1 MKRQTILKSLFCLL
15 VMAMAFVARAQE
27 QGDYYVKYGADV
39 NVTHGTHY
47 PKLVGVSNVRGD
59 QQVYRDIAS
68 APGCP
73 AYFDLTKNGVVFQVK
88 SGETITPLIEINGAW
103 MHGYVFVD
111 WNDNKQFDVNI
122 LGDGPY
128 TKGEG
133 NELMC
138 WSLYDKGGDGNSGW
152 NSASLNVS
160 GDLLAP
166 GSFRVPEG
174 LEVGSLYRMRYAVMW
189 NCIAPTGNY
198 GNFISDGGSIIDVTL
213 EISGVASD
221 DELGDYPINDYAEPR
236 VGTTPDA
243 AAWNALPDGLIAT
256 WGSRDIHYKLHE
268 APTHDQQTAAT
279 LRAWKGERA
288 GIQAVLY
295 SKSDQGTLSVRMTE
309 WKKNGV
315 ATGITEAGDA
325 RFVNYVIT
333 DDFTSCGNHSTSY
346 PTWLV
351 ADVIDQDKP
360 HAVPAMETRPVWCTI
375 EVPRTAEAG
384 EYTTALEV
392 VNEAGDVVKSLALT
406 IVVDS
411 HSLPT
416 VAEQKFH
423 LDFWQQPYAVS
434 RYYGVERWS
443 DEHLEALRPYLQA
456 LGRAGQRVVSAILFY
471 EPWGEQTHDLFD
483 PMVQTVKKADG
494 TWEYD
499 YTIFD
504 KYVVLCN
511 EYGINKQINCF
522 SMLPWDMSFRY
533 WDEASESYQNLSTS
547 YDSDEYRE
555 LWTAFLTAFKAH
567 LVAKGWFDK
576 TVIAVDERGEA
587 AMLKAYEIANGLGFK
602 MALAGNY
609 HGSLC
614 DILYDKCVQ
623 LGQEGNFTTAQL
635 AERKAKGWVTTYYTS
650 CANAEPNI
658 YTNSYPAEA
667 AYLPIY
673 AAKKNLDGY
682 LHWAWMNWDEH
693 PLTDSRFRKFGSGDT
708 YCYYPGNRS
717 SIRFER
723 LIEGIH
729 QYEKIQILREEYADD
744 ADKSY
749 KLDVLLGRF
758 QGSIAGQNCAALV
771 NDLENF
777 LNGVEV
783 EVPEPP
789 TIATGYYHMMSKATD
804 RREHLY
810 NDATLSGNGNRLTL
824 QSDAMV
830 NTNNGIWKITSLGGG
845 KVAIK
850 NGDGNPIVAGGS
862 GASLMGSYTQLTIAS
877 TLEADDKTYY
887 YFDAALN
894 CANSSYSVNG
904 VHHLTTWASG
914 PATANDNLWRFEPVS
929 TEGKTIYNVVV
940 DHADGYVVYN
950 NGTTT
955 QKAFNGGFFITEGA
969 ITASQLTAAMLSN
982 ELRDGATIT
991 IEGTT
996 ITLSGVKPL
1005 IVKQDLYNTSKIDP
1019 NNLTPPYRIP
1029 GITTANNGRLITA
1042 AARLVCGTDPGYGE
1056 VDVVCRVSD
1065 NNGDTWSDM
1074 ILVADGTGEE
1084 SAERNIF
1091 ETAFGDPA
1099 IVADRTSSEVLVI
1112 AVAGCTVYGR
1122 GETTRQNPNMIATI
1136 HSTNNGLTWGK
1147 PVNVTE
1153 DIYSLFD
1160 SGNPMQAAFV
1170 GGGKVFQS
1178 RIVKKDQYYRLYA
1191 AMCARPNG
1199 NRVIYSDDFG
1209 RTWHAL
1215 GGASALPA
1223 PGGDEPKCEELP
1235 DGRVI
1240 LSSRVG
1246 GGRIYNIYTYTNTL
1260 TAEGAW
1266 GTDVKCTFE
1275 GSGKTPGGNSTNGE
1289 ILIVPVQR
1297 NSDQKEMYLALQSLP
1312 TGGGRSNV
1320 GIFYKEL
1327 TDVTDINSVANFS
1340 TDWNG
1345 FYEVTTKASAYSSMD
1360 LQADNRIGFIYEE
1373 TLTGFGKV
1381 PNPVSTNFPNGEGTH
1396 NYDGFDNIYVAY
1408 PLEYITGN
1416 AYSIKRNVDRRA
1428 YLREYFTALTADA
1441 SDEVKAAMATALN
1454 GLSPEPTTQ
1463 QIDNLYTLMA
1473 VAEEGDDTWN
1483 YIRFQEKRSGSNF
1496 AVNSWAYLGDNLQ
1509 FSATQLKSDAQLWKK
1524 VSVGDGTYH
1533 IVSKTGKYLVPGST
1547 ISSSTTQPE
1556 KSWTIEDSETAG
1568 LSVIYNG
1575 DVPCQVHALKTKG
1588 LTNWGYNSLGDGTGA
1603 RKNDSGCNFEFV
1615 EAAKLSD
1622 LTFFDADAGKVG
1634 YYTDE
1639 VIATYKAAAA
1649 AAMTAAEIEAAKA
1662 VVFASTERNM
1672 PVSGKAYTFKNVQ
1685 KDGTTVCWFKYNP
1698 STRLIEA
1705 TTTEA
1710 DASPFVCRLLEDSKY
1725 VFVCNDGKY
1734 MTWRGGDTGNTG
1746 VRDSYDTTDDAYTDV
1761 TISKMTTGDNITGD
1775 LSSTCYVNIYAR
1787 RNANSTGCV
1796 IIKKSDFS
1804 FDKSSAPYY
1813 TDAYSSAFL
1822 MEEAPYANTP
1832 KLNGVGEGE
1841 LLSKDLHNTYMATF
1855 SAPFPTV
1862 VPEGV
1867 TAYYATKEGEY
1878 VVLNTITEDA
1888 IPANTGV
1895 ILVSMNN
1902 GNALMLPAAGETAAG
1917 VTGNLMG
1924 HSAGAD
1930 KNMNGV
1936 TDAYLLTNGL
1946 QGVGFY
1952 RCSGG
1957 TLAANK
1963 SYLQLEGG
1971 QQAVCIRLAG
1981 TTDIEGME
1989 STLSSST
1996 IFDLQGRRVECPS
2009 KGIYIVNGKKVVVNN

>member
-1 MKRQTILKSLFCLL
+1 MKRQTFLKSLFCLL
-15 VMAMAFVARAQE
+15 VMAVAFVARAQA
-27 QGDYYVKYGADV
+27 QSDYSVKYGADV

-68 APGCP
+68 APRCP

-138 WSLYDKGGDGNSGW
+138 WSLYDKGGNGNSGW

-174 LEVGSLYRMRYAVMW
+174 LEVGSLYRMRFAVMW
-189 NCIAPTGNY
+189 NCIDPTGDY
-198 GNFISDGGSIIDVTL
+198 ANFISDGGSIIDVTL
-213 EISGVASD
+213 EISGIASG
-221 DELGDYPINDYAEPR
+221 DELNEYPIDEYAEPR

-268 APTHDQQTAAT
+268 APTHDLQDAVT

-288 GIQAVLY
+288 NIQAVLY

-309 WKKNGV
+309 WKKGGK

-333 DDFTSCGNHSTSY
+333 DDYVSCGNH
-346 PTWLV
+346 PMNWGTWLV

-375 EVPRTAEAG
+375 EVPRDVEAG

-483 PMVQTVKKADG
+483 PMVQTTKKADG
-494 TWEYD
+494 TWAYD

-504 KYVVLCN
+504 KYVELCD

-533 WDEASESYQNLSTS
+533 WDEASESYKNLSTS
-547 YDSDEYRE
+547 YDSAEYRE
-555 LWTAFLTAFKAH
+555 LWTSFLTAFKAH
-567 LVAKGWFDK
+567 LQQKGWFEK

-623 LGQEGNFTTAQL
+623 LGQEGRFTAAQL
-635 AERKAKGWVTTYYTS
+635 AERKAKGWVSTFYTS

-673 AAKKNLDGY
+673 AAKMNLDGY

-729 QYEKIQILREEYADD
+729 QYEKIQILREEYAAD

-758 QGSIAGQNCAALV
+758 QGSIAGQNCAPLV

-789 TIATGYYHMMSKATD
+789 TIATGYYHMISKATA
-804 RREHLY
+804 RKEHLY
-810 NDATLSGNGNRLTL
+810 NDATHTGNGNRLTL

-830 NTNNGIWKITSLGGG
+830 NTNGGIWKITSLGGG

-850 NGDGNPIVAGGS
+850 NGDGNPIVAGGTY
-862 GASLMGSYTQLTIAS
+862 ASLLGSYSQLTIAS
-877 TLEADDKTYY
+877 TLENGGTTYY

-894 CANSSYSVNG
+894 CSANNSSYMVG
-904 VHHLTTWASG
+904 GTEHLTTWASG
-914 PATANDNLWRFEPVS
+914 PATADDNLWRFEPVS
-929 TEGKTIYNVVV
+929 VEGKTIYEVIV
-940 DHADGYVVYN
+940 DHADGYVIYN
-950 NGTTT
+950 NGTAT
-955 QKAFNGGFFITEGA
+955 QKAFNGGFFIVDGTITEA
-969 ITASQLTAAMLSN
+969 QLSAAMLSN
-982 ELRDGATIT
+982 ELRDGARIT

-996 ITLSGVKPL
+996 ITLSDVKPL

-1029 GITTANNGRLITA
+1029 GITTASNGRLITA

-1056 VDVVCRVSD
+1056 VDVVCRTSD
-1065 NNGDTWSDM
+1065 DNGDTWSDM

-1099 IVADRTSSEVLVI
+1099 IVADRTSSEVLII

-1122 GETTRQNPNMIATI
+1122 GETTRQNPNLIATI
-1136 HSTNNGLTWGK
+1136 HSTDNGNTWGT

-1153 DIYSLFD
+1153 PIYSLFD

-1178 RIVKKDQYYRLYA
+1178 RIVKVGKYYRLYA

-1246 GGRIYNIYTYTNTL
+1246 GGRIYNIYTYSNTL
-1260 TAEGAW
+1260 TAEGEW
-1266 GTDVKCTFE
+1266 GTSVKSTFE
-1275 GSGKTPGGNSTNGE
+1275 GSGHGAGGNSTNGE
-1289 ILIVPVQR
+1289 ILIVPVKR
-1297 NSDQKEMYLALQSLP
+1297 NSDSKEMYLALQSLP

-1327 TDVTDINSVANFS
+1327 TDMTDINTVDNFAI
-1340 TDWNG
+1340 DWNG
-1345 FYEVTTKASAYSSMD
+1345 FFEVTTKSSAYSSMD
-1360 LQADNRIGFIYEE
+1360 LQADDRIGFIYEE

-1381 PNPVSTNFPNGEGTH
+1381 PNPVSTNFPNGEGQH

-1408 PLEYITGN
+1408 PLEYITGG
-1416 AYSIKRNVDRRA
+1416 AYSIKRDVNRRT
-1428 YLREYFTALTADA
+1428 YLQTYFAALTADA
-1441 SDEVKAAMATALN
+1441 SDEVKTAMATALDA
-1454 GLSPEPTTQ
+1454 LSAEPT
-1463 QIDNLYTLMA
+1463 
-1473 VAEEGDDTWN
+1473 VAEVDDLYRLLNDQDDEEGGEETALPFVPSTEEGQVWYYIRYKEQGRNYPTLPNGSWGYLADNFRFTATQSEGDDQLWQFIVT
-1483 YIRFQEKRSGSNF
+1483 
-1496 AVNSWAYLGDNLQ
+1496 GDNA
-1509 FSATQLKSDAQLWKK
+1509 FHVVSYSGKYIVPGTMAEATTAPEKTWSVAASDA
-1524 VSVGDGTYH
+1524 DGMY
-1533 IVSKTGKYLVPGST
+1533 VLYN
-1547 ISSSTTQPE
+1547 
-1556 KSWTIEDSETAG
+1556 DATA
-1568 LSVIYNG
+1568 S
-1575 DVPCQVHALKTKG
+1575 QMHANKDTRLI
-1588 LTNWGYNSLGDGTGA
+1588 NWGYNTNGNGP
-1603 RKNDSGCNFEFV
+1603 RKNDAGCLFEFV
-1615 EAAKLSD
+1615 EAKR
-1622 LTFFDADAGKVG
+1622 T
-1634 YYTDE
+1634 
-1639 VIATYKAAAA
+1639 
-1649 AAMTAAEIEAAKA
+1649 
-1662 VVFASTERNM
+1662 
-1672 PVSGKAYTFKNVQ
+1672 
-1685 KDGTTVCWFKYNP
+1685 GTGINH
-1698 STRLIEA
+1698 
-1705 TTTEA
+1705 
-1710 DASPFVCRLLEDSKY
+1710 
-1725 VFVCNDGKY
+1725 
-1734 MTWRGGDTGNTG
+1734 
-1746 VRDSYDTTDDAYTDV
+1746 
-1761 TISKMTTGDNITGD
+1761 
-1775 LSSTCYVNIYAR
+1775 
-1787 RNANSTGCV
+1787 
-1796 IIKKSDFS
+1796 
-1804 FDKSSAPYY
+1804 
-1813 TDAYSSAFL
+1813 SAFS
-1822 MEEAPYANTP
+1822 N
-1832 KLNGVGEGE
+1832 
-1841 LLSKDLHNTYMATF
+1841 HNSDMIY
-1855 SAPFPTV
+1855 
-1862 VPEGV
+1862 
-1867 TAYYATKEGEY
+1867 
-1878 VVLNTITEDA
+1878 
-1888 IPANTGV
+1888 
-1895 ILVSMNN
+1895 
-1902 GNALMLPAAGETAAG
+1902 
-1917 VTGNLMG
+1917 
-1924 HSAGAD
+1924 
-1930 KNMNGV
+1930 
-1936 TDAYLLTNGL
+1936 
-1946 QGVGFY
+1946 
-1952 RCSGG
+1952 
-1957 TLAANK
+1957 
-1963 SYLQLEGG
+1963 
-1971 QQAVCIRLAG
+1971 
-1981 TTDIEGME
+1981 
-1989 STLSSST
+1989 
-1996 IFDLQGRRVECPS
+1996 DLQGRRVLNPT
-2009 KGIYIVNGKKVVVNN
+2009 KGVHIVNGKKVIVK

>member
-1 MKRQTILKSLFCLL
+1 MKRQSILRSLLCLF
-15 VMAMAFVARAQE
+15 VMAMAFVARAQ
-27 QGDYYVKYGADV
+27 QGDYYVKYGEDV
-39 NVTHGTHY
+39 NVTHNTHY

-59 QQVYRDIAS
+59 QQVARDIAS
-68 APGCP
+68 APRCQ

-138 WSLYDKGGDGNSGW
+138 WSLYDKGGNGNSGW

-189 NCIAPTGNY
+189 NCIDPTGNY

-243 AAWNALPDGLIAT
+243 AAWNTLPDGLIAT
-256 WGSRDIHYKLHE
+256 WGSRDVHYKLHE
-268 APTHDQQTAAT
+268 APTHAQQTEAT

-288 GIQAVLY
+288 NIQAVLY
-295 SKSDQGTLSVRMTE
+295 SKTDQGTLSVRMTE
-309 WKKNGV
+309 WKKNGA

-333 DDFTSCGNHSTSY
+333 DDYVYCGNHPTSY

-392 VNEAGDVVKSLALT
+392 VNEEGDVVKSLALT

-411 HSLPT
+411 HSLPE
-416 VAEQKFH
+416 VKDQKFH

-443 DEHLEALRPYLQA
+443 DEHIEALRPYLQA

-499 YTIFD
+499 YTVFD
-504 KYVVLCN
+504 KYVNLCA

-533 WDEASESYQNLSTS
+533 WDEASKSYQNLSTS
-547 YDSDEYRE
+547 YDSAEYRE
-555 LWTAFLTAFKAH
+555 LWTSFLTAFKAH
-567 LVAKGWFDK
+567 LVEKGWFDK

-587 AMLKAYEIANGLGFK
+587 AMLKAYDIANGLGFK

-614 DILYDKCVQ
+614 NILYDKCVQ
-623 LGQEGNFTTAQL
+623 LGQEGNFTAAQL

-758 QGSIAGQNCAALV
+758 QGSIAGENCAALV

-777 LNGVEV
+777 LNGMEV

-789 TIATGYYHMMSKATD
+789 TIATGYYHMISKATA
-804 RREHLY
+804 RKEHLY
-810 NDATLSGNGNRLTL
+810 NDATHTGNGNRITL

-830 NTNNGIWKITSLGGG
+830 NTNNGIWHITSLGGG
-845 KVAIK
+845 KVGIK
-850 NGDGNPIVAGGS
+850 NGDGNPLVAGGAN
-862 GASLMGSYTQLTIAS
+862 GSLMGTYPQLTIAN
-877 TLEADDKTYY
+877 TTEAGGYTYY

-894 CANSSYSVNG
+894 CSANNSSYMVG
-904 VHHLTTWASG
+904 GTEHLTTWAAG
-914 PATANDNLWRFEPVS
+914 PATADDNQWRFEAVS
-929 TEGKTIYNVVV
+929 TEGKTIYEVVV
-940 DHADGYVVYN
+940 DHADGYVIYN
-950 NGTTT
+950 NGSTT
-955 QKAFNGGFFITEGA
+955 QKAFNGGFFIVDGA
-969 ITASQLTAAMLSN
+969 ITASQLTAAMLDN
-982 ELRDGATIT
+982 ELRGDATLT

-1005 IVKQDLYNTSKIDP
+1005 IVKQDLYNTSKGDGII
-1019 NNLTPPYRIP
+1019 PPYRIP

-1042 AARLVCGTDPGYGE
+1042 AARLVCGTDPGYGQ
-1056 VDVVCRVSD
+1056 VDVVCRYSD
-1065 NNGDTWSDM
+1065 DHGDTWSDM
-1074 ILVADGTGEE
+1074 IDVAVGNGVT
-1084 SAERNIF
+1084 SATVNYF

-1099 IVADRTSSEVLVI
+1099 IVADRTSSEVLII
-1112 AVAGCTVYGR
+1112 AVAGCTVYGN
-1122 GETTRQNPNMIATI
+1122 GNTTRQNPNLIATI
-1136 HSTNNGLTWGK
+1136 HSTDNGETWAA
-1147 PVNVTE
+1147 PYNATE

-1170 GGGKVFQS
+1170 GGGKIFQS
-1178 RIVKKDQYYRLYA
+1178 RIVKKDKYYRLYA

-1209 RTWHAL
+1209 RTWQAL

-1246 GGRIYNIYTYTNTL
+1246 GGRIYNIYTYSNTL
-1260 TAEGAW
+1260 TAEGEW
-1266 GTDVKCTFE
+1266 GTSVKSTFE
-1275 GSGKTPGGNSTNGE
+1275 GSGHGAGGNSTNGE
-1289 ILIVPVQR
+1289 ILVVPVVR
-1297 NSDQKEMYLALQSLP
+1297 NSDGKEMYLALQSLP

-1327 TDVTDINSVANFS
+1327 TDMTDINTVDNFAI
-1340 TDWNG
+1340 DWNG
-1345 FYEVTTKASAYSSMD
+1345 FFEVTSKSSAYSSMD
-1360 LQADNRIGFIYEE
+1360 LQADDRIGFIYEE
-1373 TLTGFGKV
+1373 TLTGFGRV
-1381 PNPVSTNFPNGEGTH
+1381 DNPISTSFPTGAGQHNF
-1396 NYDGFDNIYVAY
+1396 DGFDNIYVAY
-1408 PLEYITGN
+1408 PLEYITNG
-1416 AYSIKRNVDRRA
+1416 AYTIKRDVNRRT
-1428 YLREYFTALTADA
+1428 YLQSYFTALTADA
-1441 SDEVKAAMATALN
+1441 TDEVKAAMATALDA
-1454 GLSPEPTTQ
+1454 LSAEPTVDEM
-1463 QIDNLYTLMA
+1463 DNLYRLLSG
-1473 VAEEGDDTWN
+1473 EEGGEETVLPFTPSTDTAEAWY
-1483 YIRFQEKRSGSNF
+1483 YIRYKEQGRNNPTLTNGAWGYLADNF
-1496 AVNSWAYLGDNLQ
+1496 R
-1509 FSATQLKSDAQLWKK
+1509 FTETKSESDDQLWKF
-1524 VSVGDGTYH
+1524 VVTGTNAFH
-1533 IVSKTGKYLVPGST
+1533 IVSNSGKYIVPGT
-1547 ISSSTTQPE
+1547 MAESTTAPE
-1556 KSWTIEDSETAG
+1556 KTW
-1568 LSVIYNG
+1568 SVAASDTQDMYVLYS
-1575 DVPCQVHALKTKG
+1575 DATTSQMHANKDTRLI
-1588 LTNWGYNSLGDGTGA
+1588 NWGYNTNGNGP
-1603 RKNDSGCNFEFV
+1603 RKNDAGCNFEFV
-1615 EAAKLSD
+1615 PAQ
-1622 LTFFDADAGKVG
+1622 
-1634 YYTDE
+1634 
-1639 VIATYKAAAA
+1639 
-1649 AAMTAAEIEAAKA
+1649 
-1662 VVFASTERNM
+1662 
-1672 PVSGKAYTFKNVQ
+1672 P
-1685 KDGTTVCWFKYNP
+1685 
-1698 STRLIEA
+1698 
-1705 TTTEA
+1705 
-1710 DASPFVCRLLEDSKY
+1710 
-1725 VFVCNDGKY
+1725 
-1734 MTWRGGDTGNTG
+1734 TGIG
-1746 VRDSYDTTDDAYTDV
+1746 QL
-1761 TISKMTTGDNITGD
+1761 TISN
-1775 LSSTCYVNIYAR
+1775 
-1787 RNANSTGCV
+1787 
-1796 IIKKSDFS
+1796 
-1804 FDKSSAPYY
+1804 
-1813 TDAYSSAFL
+1813 
-1822 MEEAPYANTP
+1822 
-1832 KLNGVGEGE
+1832 
-1841 LLSKDLHNTYMATF
+1841 
-1855 SAPFPTV
+1855 
-1862 VPEGV
+1862 
-1867 TAYYATKEGEY
+1867 
-1878 VVLNTITEDA
+1878 
-1888 IPANTGV
+1888 
-1895 ILVSMNN
+1895 
-1902 GNALMLPAAGETAAG
+1902 
-1917 VTGNLMG
+1917 
-1924 HSAGAD
+1924 
-1930 KNMNGV
+1930 
-1936 TDAYLLTNGL
+1936 
-1946 QGVGFY
+1946 
-1952 RCSGG
+1952 
-1957 TLAANK
+1957 
-1963 SYLQLEGG
+1963 LQL
-1971 QQAVCIRLAG
+1971 
-1981 TTDIEGME
+1981 
-1989 STLSSST
+1989 T
-1996 IFDLQGRRVECPS
+1996 IYDLQGRRVANPA
-2009 KGIYIVNGKKVVVNN
+2009 KGIYIMGGKKTVIK